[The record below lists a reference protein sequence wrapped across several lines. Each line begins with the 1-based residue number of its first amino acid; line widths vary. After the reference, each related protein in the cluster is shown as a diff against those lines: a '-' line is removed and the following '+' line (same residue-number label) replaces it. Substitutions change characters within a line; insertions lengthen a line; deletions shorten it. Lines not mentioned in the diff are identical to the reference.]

1 MKRRLWIVAAV
12 LAVLSGVAIFL
23 AIPRNDYIL
32 PALRYRIPKI
42 DHYPLFGRAV
52 VAAGDPQP
60 WPYAPG
66 VADARVPDSAEAA
79 FAALETTAYLVV
91 KDGQIV
97 LEQYWDGYADTLWS
111 NSFSMAKS
119 VVSLLVGCA
128 IDDGYIRSVD
138 QPVADFLPGGWTWRP
153 EAGSRQRA
161 VAEASASVGAG
172 SCVGSSVETLVGSDE
187 DDADAV
193 VASVGAGS
201 PVGSPV
207 ETLVGSDE
215 MNATI
220 DTAAVPL
227 RIRDLLTMS
236 AGFRWNESSASLF
249 SPTTQ
254 IYYGGDLEAI
264 LNRVRFKER
273 PGLYFEYQSG
283 VTQLLAMVL
292 TRAVGRPLADYASEK
307 LWRPLGAEEDAI
319 WSTDGK
325 GVEKAFCCFNSN
337 ARDFARIGQ
346 LILQH
351 GRWNGVPLVDSAYLR
366 AAVTP
371 ADYLLTH
378 DGTGEPLPRRNGFG
392 AGISDPGSRPASV
405 GSENR
410 PEPAAAEPAELATGL
425 AESVGAAESA
435 PRGLADQ
442 NHCTYYGY
450 QMWIAELRGH
460 TMPYCRGILG
470 QYIIVIPDE
479 NMVVVR
485 LGRARS
491 DARDPRQAY
500 TRDLE
505 LWVNTA
511 LDLFGE

>member
-1 MKRRLWIVAAV
+1 MKKRLWIWIVAVAV
-12 LAVLSGVAIFL
+12 VAGGLTVWLSL
-23 AIPRNDYIL
+23 PRFDYIL

-42 DHYPLFGRAV
+42 DHYPLFGRAI

-66 VADARVPDSAEAA
+66 VASARIPDSAEAA

-91 KDGQIV
+91 KDGEIV

-128 IDDGYIRSVD
+128 IDDGYIQSVN
-138 QPVADFLPGGWTWRP
+138 QPVADFLPGGWTWRA
-153 EAGSRQRA
+153 EAGSLQRA
-161 VAEASASVGAG
+161 VAEATAS
-172 SCVGSSVETLVGSDE
+172 
-187 DDADAV
+187 DAP
-193 VASVGAGS
+193 GS

-207 ETLVGSDE
+207 ETPVGSPE
-215 MNATI
+215 MNVTI

-236 AGFRWNESSASLF
+236 AGFRWNESAASLF

-273 PGLYFEYQSG
+273 PGVYFEYQSG

-307 LWRPLGAEEDAI
+307 LWEPLGAEEDAI

-371 ADYLLTH
+371 ADYLLTPDGAGDPLSRH
-378 DGTGEPLPRRNGFG
+378 NRKGTGNS
-392 AGISDPGSRPASV
+392 AT
-405 GSENR
+405 
-410 PEPAAAEPAELATGL
+410 AAEP
-425 AESVGAAESA
+425 
-435 PRGLADQ
+435 
-442 NHCTYYGY
+442 
-450 QMWIAELRGH
+450 
-460 TMPYCRGILG
+460 
-470 QYIIVIPDE
+470 
-479 NMVVVR
+479 
-485 LGRARS
+485 
-491 DARDPRQAY
+491 
-500 TRDLE
+500 
-505 LWVNTA
+505 
-511 LDLFGE
+511 

>member
-1 MKRRLWIVAAV
+1 MGAVAVVAGG
-12 LAVLSGVAIFL
+12 LAVWLSL
-23 AIPRNDYIL
+23 PRFDYIL
-32 PALRYRIPKI
+32 PALRYRLPKI
-42 DHYPLFGRAV
+42 DQYPLFERAV

-66 VADARVPDSAEAA
+66 VASARIPDSAEAA

-91 KDGQIV
+91 KDGEIV

-138 QPVADFLPGGWTWRP
+138 QPVADFLPGAWTWRG
-153 EAGSRQRA
+153 EGD
-161 VAEASASVGAG
+161 G
-172 SCVGSSVETLVGSDE
+172 
-187 DDADAV
+187 
-193 VASVGAGS
+193 
-201 PVGSPV
+201 
-207 ETLVGSDE
+207 
-215 MNATI
+215 
-220 DTAAVPL
+220 VPL

-254 IYYGGDLEAI
+254 IYYGGDLTAI

-307 LWRPLGAEEDAI
+307 LWKPLGAEEDAI
-319 WSTDGK
+319 WSTDDK

-371 ADYLLTH
+371 ADYLLTL
-378 DGTGEPLPRRNGFG
+378 DGTGE
-392 AGISDPGSRPASV
+392 
-405 GSENR
+405 
-410 PEPAAAEPAELATGL
+410 
-425 AESVGAAESA
+425 
-435 PRGLADQ
+435 RGGV
-442 NHCTYYGY
+442 CTYYGY

-491 DARDPRQAY
+491 DDRNPRQDY

-511 LDLFGE
+511 LDMFGSHNKF

>member
-1 MKRRLWIVAAV
+1 MVAVAV
-12 LAVLSGVAIFL
+12 VAGGLAVWLSL
-23 AIPRNDYIL
+23 PRFDYIL

-42 DHYPLFGRAV
+42 DHYPLFGRAI

-66 VADARVPDSAEAA
+66 VASARIPDSAEAA

-91 KDGQIV
+91 KDSEIV

-138 QPVADFLPGGWTWRP
+138 QPVADFLPGAWTWRA
-153 EAGSRQRA
+153 EAGSCQRA
-161 VAEASASVGAG
+161 VAAVVASDGAG
-172 SCVGSSVETLVGSDE
+172 SRVGSPEETLVGSDE
-187 DDADAV
+187 TC
-193 VASVGAGS
+193 G
-201 PVGSPV
+201 
-207 ETLVGSDE
+207 
-215 MNATI
+215 
-220 DTAAVPL
+220 VPL

-236 AGFRWNESSASLF
+236 AGFHWNESSASLF

-254 IYYGGDLEAI
+254 IYYGGDLTAI

-273 PGLYFEYQSG
+273 PGRYFEYQSG

-292 TRAVGRPLADYASEK
+292 TRAVGRSLADYASEK

-319 WSTDGK
+319 WSTDDK

-378 DGTGEPLPRRNGFG
+378 DGTGEPLSRRNGNDL
-392 AGISDPGSRPASV
+392 GISAT
-405 GSENR
+405 
-410 PEPAAAEPAELATGL
+410 AAEPAELATSEGLAAEPAELAAGL
-425 AESVGAAESA
+425 AEPVGAAASS

-485 LGRARS
+485 LGRVRS

-511 LDLFGE
+511 LDMFGE

>member
-1 MKRRLWIVAAV
+1 MVAVAV
-12 LAVLSGVAIFL
+12 VAGGLAVWLSL
-23 AIPRNDYIL
+23 PRFDYIL
-32 PALRYRIPKI
+32 PALRYRLPKI
-42 DHYPLFGRAV
+42 DQYPLFERAV

-66 VADARVPDSAEAA
+66 VASARIPDSAEAA

-91 KDGQIV
+91 KDGEIV

-138 QPVADFLPGGWTWRP
+138 QPVADFLPGAWTWW
-153 EAGSRQRA
+153 
-161 VAEASASVGAG
+161 AEG
-172 SCVGSSVETLVGSDE
+172 E
-187 DDADAV
+187 
-193 VASVGAGS
+193 
-201 PVGSPV
+201 
-207 ETLVGSDE
+207 
-215 MNATI
+215 
-220 DTAAVPL
+220 AVPL

-254 IYYGGDLEAI
+254 IYYGGDLTAI

-307 LWRPLGAEEDAI
+307 LWKPLGAEEDAI
-319 WSTDGK
+319 WSTDDK

-378 DGTGEPLPRRNGFG
+378 DGTGEREG
-392 AGISDPGSRPASV
+392 V
-405 GSENR
+405 
-410 PEPAAAEPAELATGL
+410 
-425 AESVGAAESA
+425 
-435 PRGLADQ
+435 
-442 NHCTYYGY
+442 CTYYGY

-479 NMVVVR
+479 NVVVVR

-491 DARDPRQAY
+491 DDRNPRQDY

-511 LDLFGE
+511 LDMFGE

>member
-1 MKRRLWIVAAV
+1 MKKRLWIWIVAVAV
-12 LAVLSGVAIFL
+12 VAGGLAVWLSL
-23 AIPRNDYIL
+23 PRFDYIL

-42 DHYPLFGRAV
+42 DHYPLFGRAI

-66 VADARVPDSAEAA
+66 VASARIPDSAEAA

-91 KDGQIV
+91 KDGEIV
-97 LEQYWDGYADTLWS
+97 LEQYWDGYVDTLWS

-138 QPVADFLPGGWTWRP
+138 QPVADFLPGAWTWR
-153 EAGSRQRA
+153 G
-161 VAEASASVGAG
+161 VG
-172 SCVGSSVETLVGSDE
+172 E
-187 DDADAV
+187 
-193 VASVGAGS
+193 
-201 PVGSPV
+201 
-207 ETLVGSDE
+207 
-215 MNATI
+215 
-220 DTAAVPL
+220 AVPL

-254 IYYGGDLEAI
+254 IYYGGDLTAI

-273 PGLYFEYQSG
+273 PGQYFEYQSG

-292 TRAVGRPLADYASEK
+292 TRAVGRSLADYASKK

-319 WSTDGK
+319 WSTDDK

-378 DGTGEPLPRRNGFG
+378 DGTGEPLPRRHDTGT
-392 AGISDPGSRPASV
+392 GISAT
-405 GSENR
+405 
-410 PEPAAAEPAELATGL
+410 AAEPAELAVSEGLAAEPAELAAGL
-425 AESVGAAESA
+425 AEPVGSAASS

-505 LWVNTA
+505 LWANTA
-511 LDLFGE
+511 LDMFGE

>member
-1 MKRRLWIVAAV
+1 MAVAVVAGG
-12 LAVLSGVAIFL
+12 LAVWLSL
-23 AIPRNDYIL
+23 PRFDYIL
-32 PALRYRIPKI
+32 PALRYRLPKI
-42 DHYPLFGRAV
+42 DQYPLFERAV

-66 VADARVPDSAEAA
+66 VASARIPDSAEAA

-91 KDGQIV
+91 KDGAIV

-138 QPVADFLPGGWTWRP
+138 QPVADFLPGAWTWRP
-153 EAGSRQRA
+153 DGGGRQRA
-161 VAEASASVGAG
+161 AA
-172 SCVGSSVETLVGSDE
+172 
-187 DDADAV
+187 AV
-193 VASVGAGS
+193 VASDGAGS
-201 PVGSPV
+201 RVGSPVAKCVGAPDETPVGLPV

-215 MNATI
+215 TCG
-220 DTAAVPL
+220 VPL

-254 IYYGGDLEAI
+254 IYYGGDLTAI
-264 LNRVRFKER
+264 LNRVCFKER

-292 TRAVGRPLADYASEK
+292 TQAVGRPLADYASEK
-307 LWRPLGAEEDAI
+307 LWKPLGAEEDAI
-319 WSTDGK
+319 WSTDDK

-378 DGTGEPLPRRNGFG
+378 DGTGSPLPSRNGNG
-392 AGISDPGSRPASV
+392 TGISAT
-405 GSENR
+405 
-410 PEPAAAEPAELATGL
+410 AAEPAELAAGL
-425 AESVGAAESA
+425 AEPVGSAESAPRGLASDVAEPVGSAASA

-491 DARDPRQAY
+491 DDRNPRQDY

-511 LDLFGE
+511 LDMFGSHNKF

>member
-1 MKRRLWIVAAV
+1 
-12 LAVLSGVAIFL
+12 
-23 AIPRNDYIL
+23 
-32 PALRYRIPKI
+32 
-42 DHYPLFGRAV
+42 
-52 VAAGDPQP
+52 
-60 WPYAPG
+60 
-66 VADARVPDSAEAA
+66 
-79 FAALETTAYLVV
+79 
-91 KDGQIV
+91 
-97 LEQYWDGYADTLWS
+97 
-111 NSFSMAKS
+111 
-119 VVSLLVGCA
+119 
-128 IDDGYIRSVD
+128 
-138 QPVADFLPGGWTWRP
+138 
-153 EAGSRQRA
+153 
-161 VAEASASVGAG
+161 
-172 SCVGSSVETLVGSDE
+172 
-187 DDADAV
+187 
-193 VASVGAGS
+193 
-201 PVGSPV
+201 
-207 ETLVGSDE
+207 
-215 MNATI
+215 
-220 DTAAVPL
+220 
-227 RIRDLLTMS
+227 MS
-236 AGFRWNESSASLF
+236 AGFRWDESSASLF

-273 PGLYFEYQSG
+273 PGVRFEYQSG

-378 DGTGEPLPRRNGFG
+378 DGTREPLSRHNDTDPDSD
-392 AGISDPGSRPASV
+392 ISDPGSRPASV

-410 PEPAAAEPAELATGL
+410 PEPAAELAAADHAEPVGS
-425 AESVGAAESA
+425 AEST

-450 QMWIAELRGH
+450 QMWVAEWRGH

-491 DARDPRQAY
+491 EDRDPRQDY

>member
-1 MKRRLWIVAAV
+1 MKRRFWIVVAV
-12 LAVLSGVAIFL
+12 LAVLSGVAVFL
-23 AIPRNDYIL
+23 AMPRHDYIL

-66 VADARVPDSAEAA
+66 VASARIPDSAEAA

-91 KDGQIV
+91 KDGEIV

-128 IDDGYIRSVD
+128 IDDGYIQSVN
-138 QPVADFLPGGWTWRP
+138 QPVADFLPGAWTWRP

-172 SCVGSSVETLVGSDE
+172 SCVGS
-187 DDADAV
+187 
-193 VASVGAGS
+193 
-201 PVGSPV
+201 PV

-227 RIRDLLTMS
+227 RLRDLLTMS

-351 GRWNGVPLVDSAYLR
+351 GRWNGVPLVDSAYIR

-371 ADYLLTH
+371 ADYLLTY

-392 AGISDPGSRPASV
+392 AGISAPVVSDPAGSAAELAAV
-405 GSENR
+405 
-410 PEPAAAEPAELATGL
+410 EPAASESGSGELH
-425 AESVGAAESA
+425 
-435 PRGLADQ
+435 GLADQ

-450 QMWIAELRGH
+450 QFWIAELRGH

-491 DARDPRQAY
+491 DDRDPRQDY

-511 LDLFGE
+511 LDMFGE